1 LIPLA
6 KEHDVGFIGM
16 KPFAGG
22 LLGDAN
28 LSIKYVLQFDSV
40 VPDPGIQ
47 TVEEIEEIVTIVESG
62 DWALTSQEQQE
73 IEARRAELG
82 TQFCRQ
88 CGYCQPCPQEI
99 PISMVMITQGMWKLW
114 PQDIFLDWMGRVT
127 DQARNCEQC
136 GECETRCP
144 YHLPIREMITE
155 NVAFFERVSQS

>member
-1 LIPLA
+1 
-6 KEHDVGFIGM
+6 M

-22 LLGDAN
+22 LLNDAT
-28 LSIKYVLQFDSV
+28 LSIKYVLQFDWV
-40 VPDPGIQ
+40 VPDPGIE
-47 TVEEIEEIVTIVESG
+47 TVEEIEEIVSIVESG
-62 DWALTSQEQQE
+62 DWTLTARERQE

-114 PQDIFLDWMGRVT
+114 PRETFLDWMGRVI
-127 DQARNCEQC
+127 DQARDCVQC

-144 YHLPIREMITE
+144 YQLPIQERIAE
-155 NVAFFERVSQS
+155 NIAFYERVAAQHEA